1 MKKKQPRKTVATR
14 KRKRS
19 QKSSHEP
26 SLMKYEIFGI
36 FLICFGLFAT
46 VTLVGVD
53 TGAVGNSIDDIFSY
67 IFGICRIFFTL
78 SLLLLGMKYIMV
90 RKPFPLGRNWA
101 FASVLYALFLGLVH
115 LIFIPQGAEFN
126 PTSLRVAGGI
136 IGGCV
141 SSVLHSLL
149 GGFGAFLVII
159 VFMVITVL
167 LWKRWSISKP
177 VTIAS
182 ERASHE
188 MERVSEKAVSG
199 IQEAS
204 RSMKEQWHEHRHHIY
219 DVQKEEDLEWDKKQ
233 PNPDYDGTTV
243 EKQAYTDTPV
253 DKNKTVAEAFHEDE
267 EIPYV
272 PQVQRID
279 FIDYDEHGEPVEKSY
294 EEAPHISSVSAS
306 PVTLPPFGEGAA
318 ADMEKADEY
327 DEERHVT
334 DEVAAEDPSISRV
347 EEAPS
352 VTPVEP
358 VTAKEPAPASPV
370 VHDVLREEL
379 ADLKPVEVDTASTAV
394 DVASQGS
401 SAVPTAKGENTYRL
415 PSLTLLQPGKPL
427 AQGLS
432 EEARENAVVLQETLK
447 SFNIEAK
454 VTNASEGPSVT
465 RYELEPAA
473 GVRVSRIVGLADD
486 IALNLAATQV
496 FIEAPIPGKAA
507 VGIEVPNKKRTGVN
521 LRDVLESDEFQ
532 NAASGVPVS
541 LGKDIAGKPVIA
553 DLTKM
558 PHLLVAGTTGS
569 GKSVCINT
577 FIASILFKQRPE
589 DVKLVLIDPKVVE
602 LSIYN
607 GIPHLMTPVVTDP
620 KKAANALRWAVREMD
635 DRYRRF
641 SEGFARDIK
650 SYNEKYPDKAM
661 PYVVIIIDEMA
672 DLMMAASSDVE
683 DSICRLA
690 QKARA
695 CGMHLVLATQR
706 PSVDVITGLIKAN
719 IPSRIA
725 FRVSSQT
732 DSRTILDMGGAEKLI
747 GNGDMFYFPTGAPKP
762 IRVQGAFIADGEI
775 EKLVTYIKN
784 QNTTAPTYDETIQ
797 QAETSSGGDNEAF
810 FEDELMPQAID
821 MVLETGQASSSMLQ
835 RRFRVGFTRA
845 ARMIDTMEAM
855 GIVGPNE
862 GNKKPREIIMSPQEV
877 QEKFFPDKA

>member
-1 MKKKQPRKTVATR
+1 MVWKVKGLAQGKTRRVTKSRPRKTSGKGVRRTT
-14 KRKRS
+14 KK
-19 QKSSHEP
+19 KDTEP
-26 SLMKYEIFGI
+26 SLLKYEIIGIVLLCCGI
-36 FLICFGLFAT
+36 FMT
-46 VTLVGVD
+46 VGIVGID
-53 TGAVGNSIDDIFSY
+53 TGSAGHSIDGILSY
-67 IFGICRIFFTL
+67 ICGIGRIVFTL
-78 SLLLLGMKYIMV
+78 SMVILGLKYIIL
-90 RKPFPLGRNWA
+90 RKAWPLTKNWLA
-101 FASVLYALFLGLVH
+101 GTVLFVLFLGLIH
-115 LIFIPQGAEFN
+115 LLFIPQGAEFM
-126 PTSLRVAGGI
+126 PAMLRVGGGAAGAA
-136 IGGCV
+136 V
-141 SSVLHSLL
+141 ASLL
-149 GGFGAFLVII
+149 RSFLGEFGAVLVVVALGI
-159 VFMVITVL
+159 VTL
-167 LWKRWSISKP
+167 LVWKKWSISRP
-177 VTIAS
+177 VAIVSDKAS
-182 ERASHE
+182 EEVS
-188 MERVSEKAVSG
+188 RVSDKAVEG
-199 IQEAS
+199 LQEAS
-204 RSMKEQWHEHRHHIY
+204 RSMQQWHEHHHIF
-219 DVQKEEDLEWDKKQ
+219 DLEKEEQEEQ
-233 PNPDYDGTTV
+233 AEAVGT
-243 EKQAYTDTPV
+243 ARTDRDVP
-253 DKNKTVAEAFHEDE
+253 VAEAEPVPALESREEDSLLHGPRVDFTSEKRDGLLENE
-267 EIPYV
+267 ECIPDLTEELDISPV
-272 PQVQRID
+272 SAAPAVLPPEGRQD
-279 FIDYDEHGEPVEKSY
+279 DDYDDGLPDTEKQQEEGQPMEQPV
-294 EEAPHISSVSAS
+294 
-306 PVTLPPFGEGAA
+306 
-318 ADMEKADEY
+318 
-327 DEERHVT
+327 R
-334 DEVAAEDPSISRV
+334 
-347 EEAPS
+347 
-352 VTPVEP
+352 
-358 VTAKEPAPASPV
+358 
-370 VHDVLREEL
+370 DVLQEEL
-379 ADLKPVEVDTASTAV
+379 ADLKPVEIDAQSTAV
-394 DVASQGS
+394 DVAPQGH
-401 SAVPTAKGENTYRL
+401 SAVPVAKGENTYRL
-415 PSLTLLQPGKPL
+415 PPVSLLKPGKPL
-427 AQGLS
+427 AEGLS
-432 EEARENAVVLQETLK
+432 EEARQNAVILQETLK

-454 VTNASEGPSVT
+454 VTNASQGPSVT

-507 VGIEVPNKKRTGVN
+507 VGIEVPNKTRTGVN
-521 LRDVLESDEFQ
+521 LRDVLDTDEFK

-541 LGKDIAGKPVIA
+541 LGKDIAGNPVIA

-602 LSIYN
+602 LSVYN

-635 DRYRRF
+635 DRYKRF
-641 SEGFARDIK
+641 SQGFARDIK
-650 SYNEKYPDKAM
+650 SFNEKYPDEAM

-762 IRVQGAFIADGEI
+762 IRVQGAFISDAEI
-775 EKLVTYIKN
+775 EQLVTFIKN
-784 QNTTAPTYDETIQ
+784 QNTTEPKYDESIQ
-797 QAETSSGGDNEAF
+797 QSAGESSGDTAGF

-862 GNKKPREIIMSPQEV
+862 GNKKPREIIMSPAEV
-877 QEKFFPDKA
+877 QAKFFHKDT

>member
-1 MKKKQPRKTVATR
+1 MKKKQPRKSVATK
-14 KRKRS
+14 KRKS
-19 QKSSHEP
+19 IPKTKNEP
-26 SLMKYEIFGI
+26 SLMRYEIFGI
-36 FLICFGLFAT
+36 ILICFGLFAT

-53 TGAVGNSIDDIFSY
+53 TGVVGNSIDDIFSY
-67 IFGICRIFFTL
+67 IFGVCRIFFTL
-78 SLLLLGMKYIMV
+78 ALLLLGMKYIMV
-90 RKPFPLGRNWA
+90 RKLCPVGRNWA
-101 FASVLYALFLGLVH
+101 FASILYALFLGLVH

-126 PTSLRVAGGI
+126 PTSLSVAGGI

-141 SSVLHSLL
+141 SSLLHSLL

-159 VFMVITVL
+159 GLMVITIL

-177 VTIAS
+177 VTLAS
-182 ERASHE
+182 EKASKKV
-188 MERVSEKAVSG
+188 ERVSEKAVSG

-204 RSMKEQWHEHRHHIY
+204 RSVKEQWHEHRHHIY
-219 DVQKEEDLEWDKKQ
+219 DFQKEEDFEQEEKKKEE
-233 PNPDYDGTTV
+233 PILAKDVDTYESVTPYRNVEPDEIFEEEPYEDSTN
-243 EKQAYTDTPV
+243 EEPSTDV
-253 DKNKTVAEAFHEDE
+253 
-267 EIPYV
+267 PYV
-272 PQVQRID
+272 PNVRPID
-279 FIDYDEHGEPVEKSY
+279 VTDYDEYGNPVAQEP
-294 EEAPHISSVSAS
+294 EEPFAPVQA
-306 PVTLPPFGEGAA
+306 T
-318 ADMEKADEY
+318 
-327 DEERHVT
+327 
-334 DEVAAEDPSISRV
+334 V
-347 EEAPS
+347 EETRRGEEEPLDRDVQEDVQVHTEPLAPR
-352 VTPVEP
+352 VD
-358 VTAKEPAPASPV
+358 
-370 VHDVLREEL
+370 DVLRHEL
-379 ADLKPVEVDTASTAV
+379 DDLKPVEVDAASTAV
-394 DVASQGS
+394 DVATKGS

-415 PSLTLLQPGKPL
+415 PSLTILQPGKPL
-427 AQGLS
+427 SQGLS
-432 EEARENAVVLQETLK
+432 EEAKENAIVLQETLK

-532 NAASGVPVS
+532 KAASGVPVS

-775 EKLVTYIKN
+775 EKLVTFIKN
-784 QNTTAPTYDETIQ
+784 QNTTAPQYDESIQ
-797 QAETSSGGDNEAF
+797 QSEAGGSSGENESF

-821 MVLETGQASSSMLQ
+821 MVLEAGQASSSMLQ

-877 QEKFFPDKA
+877 QETFFQNKA